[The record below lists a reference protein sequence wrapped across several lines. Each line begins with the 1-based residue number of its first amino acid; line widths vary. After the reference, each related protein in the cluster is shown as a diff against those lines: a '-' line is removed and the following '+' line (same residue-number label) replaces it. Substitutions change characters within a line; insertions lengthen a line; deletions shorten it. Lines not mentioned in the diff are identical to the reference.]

1 VFEMDSGKSTR
12 LQIWVIFRS
21 SGFQSLLGKWGMCKF
36 WFCNLMNFAAEG
48 VCLCPETK

>member
-12 LQIWVIFRS
+12 LQIWVIF

-36 WFCNLMNFAAEG
+36 WLCNLMNLLLKGG
-48 VCLCPETK
+48 VC